1 MTIYSMSWR
10 QLGIAAMAVIGMTF
24 CLPAAAQ
31 SDADEGEEADDER
44 LVEEI
49 IVTAT
54 YRDTQLMDTPL
65 TITALTDIEI
75 EQRGVEDI
83 TDLFLSVPG
92 LNYGQAAPT
101 YHYVNARGI
110 AQFRSP
116 TGPVSMY
123 VDNTPVQG
131 LGSRSPQLPIF
142 DLERI
147 EVLKGPQGT
156 LYGQGSMAAAVRYIT
171 KKPNVE
177 GFDWAISTRIEDPS
191 HSDDTGYRFDAMIN
205 IPLADRLALRVTPYS
220 RNKPGILDKY
230 GPRIIPDVNFR
241 DEDGFRSQLAW
252 YANDRVT
259 VNFTHHFVEAMHGAP
274 GTAFHCYV
282 DGRPAEGNLA
292 PGDFV
297 FAIPRFPVTAGLAAG
312 ADWIDPETNCE
323 RGQNG
328 GLDGETARFKA
339 GPEHVYV
346 THMASPQWNDGGW
359 QKSWI
364 NNLSVEWELG
374 FADLTWSS
382 GIYEHH
388 IAHSEEQRVGGRFGT
403 LTPERLPLDR
413 LNAWLSQPANHKL
426 IRTGEGGRSSRFA
439 ECTSGPLT
447 LDQRIKCDW
456 YGYTD
461 WHWRMIEVC
470 KEAIPEF
477 DCDSGVFWGR
487 SSSRAGLNLYDR
499 VTHEVRLVS
508 NQPENRLQWA
518 VGAYLETNEDGDD
531 PRSWSYCGAVGHQ
544 NRSIFGGAAYPDIT
558 CQNSRSAGITYN
570 PALTLDQIRTMHRLL
585 QTTSAGRPGAASY
598 HQREESAIF
607 GEVSYALTDQ
617 LDILAGARF
626 ARSEFATFAGP
637 SGGWS
642 PFSETT
648 QRAETQTQEKLAPK
662 ATLTWRPVDGTMVYF
677 QWANAFRAGGVNTR
691 LVSRLVEYEELA
703 ARGVPGAQ
711 ENLDA
716 AQDLLTFEGDDVT
729 SWEVGIKST
738 VLDGRLD
745 VTLAAYQMDIDNA
758 VVTTSFVFR
767 ELVDPASPV
776 GGAPPYP
783 TSVSDNIGEA
793 LSRGLELEARG
804 QLTDSLSLRFGGSWI
819 PDAETLAQEA
829 GGTIAGSGVAINIK
843 PGNRIRL
850 TPVLAYFASLQYDF
864 ALGGYDGSLRG
875 DYYYR
880 GKKVFRTE
888 NNERQTPT
896 YGFLNAKLMFAR
908 DNYEVGVYVNN
919 VMDDIAPYSLGDS
932 GYHGFHPP
940 RSIGFEYRLNR

>member
-1 MTIYSMSWR
+1 MTTYSTSWR
-10 QLGIAAMAVIGMTF
+10 QLGIAAFAAIGMTF
-24 CLPAAAQ
+24 CLPASAQ
-31 SDADEGEEADDER
+31 SDEEEDDDDDS

-101 YHYVNARGI
+101 WHYVNARGI

-123 VDNTPVQG
+123 IDNTPVQG
-131 LGSRSPQLPIF
+131 LGARSPQLPNF

-171 KKPNVE
+171 KKPSPE
-177 GFDWAISTRIEDPS
+177 GFDWALSTRVENPY
-191 HSDDTGYRFDAMIN
+191 HSDDTGHRIDAMIN
-205 IPLADRLALRVTPYS
+205 IPLGERIAARITPYS

-230 GPRIIPDVNFR
+230 GPRIIPDVDFR
-241 DEDGFRSQLAW
+241 DEFGFRAQLSW
-252 YANDRVT
+252 YVNDRVT
-259 VNFTHHFVEAMHGAP
+259 VNFTRHFVDSTHGAP
-274 GTAFHCYV
+274 GTAHHCYV

-297 FAIPRFPVTAGLAAG
+297 AQIPRFPVTAGLAAG
-312 ADWIDPETNCE
+312 ADWLDPETNCE
-323 RGQNG
+323 RGG
-328 GLDGETARFKA
+328 DKGALDGMTARFEA

-359 QKSWI
+359 SKTWI
-364 NNLSVEWELG
+364 NNLSIEWELD

-403 LTPERLPLDR
+403 LTPDR
-413 LNAWLSQPANHKL
+413 LDQDRFHAWLSQPDNHKL
-426 IRTGEGGRSSRFA
+426 ILTGPNGRGSRFA
-439 ECTSGPLT
+439 ECRSGPLS
-447 LDQRIKCDW
+447 LDQRIMCDW

-499 VTHEVRLVS
+499 MTHEVRLVS
-508 NQPENRLQWA
+508 NTPESRLQWA
-518 VGAYLETNEDGDD
+518 AGAYLETNADEDD
-531 PRSWSYCGAVGHQ
+531 PRSWMYCGAVGHQ

-570 PALTLDQIRTMHRLL
+570 PALSLDQIRTMHRLL
-585 QTTSAGRPGAASY
+585 QTTSSGRPGAAST

-617 LDILAGARF
+617 LEILAGVRL
-626 ARSEFATFAGP
+626 ARSEFSTFAGP
-637 SGGWS
+637 SGRWS
-642 PFSETT
+642 TFDEMT
-648 QRAETQTQEKLAPK
+648 QRAETQTQQKAAPK
-662 ATLTWRPVDGTMVYF
+662 VTLTWRPNDSTMVYAML
-677 QWANAFRAGGVNTR
+677 ANAFRAGGVNTR
-691 LVSRLVEYEELA
+691 LVSRLVEYEELS

-711 ENLDA
+711 ENLNA

-729 SWEVGIKST
+729 SLELGIKST

-745 VTLAAYQMDIDNA
+745 FTLAAYQMDIANA

-767 ELVDPASPV
+767 ELVDPANPV

-783 TSVSDNIGEA
+783 TSVSDNIGDA
-793 LSRGLELEARG
+793 KSRGLEFEFRG
-804 QLTDSLSLRFGGSWI
+804 QLTDSLSVRGGGSWI

-829 GGTIAGSGVAINIK
+829 GGTIAGAGVAINIA

-850 TPVLAYFASLQYDF
+850 TPVLAYFASAQYDF
-864 ALGGYDGSLRG
+864 HIAGYDGSLRG

-888 NNERQTPT
+888 NNERETPT

-908 DNYEVGVYVNN
+908 DNYEVGLYVNN
-919 VMDDIAPYSLGDS
+919 VMDEIAPYSLGDS

-940 RSIGFEYRLNR
+940 RSIGFEYRMNR

>member
-1 MTIYSMSWR
+1 MTTYSMSWR
-10 QLGIAAMAVIGMTF
+10 QLGIAAFAVIGMTF
-24 CLPAAAQ
+24 CLPASAQ
-31 SDADEGEEADDER
+31 SEDEGEDADDAP

-75 EQRGVEDI
+75 EARGVEDI

-101 YHYVNARGI
+101 WHYVNARGI

-123 VDNTPVQG
+123 IDNTPVQG
-131 LGSRSPQLPIF
+131 LGARSPQLPNF

-156 LYGQGSMAAAVRYIT
+156 LYGQGSMAAAIRYIT

-177 GFDWAISTRIEDPS
+177 GFDWSLSTRIENPS
-191 HSDDTGYRFDAMIN
+191 HSDDTGHRIDAMVN
-205 IPLADRLALRVTPYS
+205 IPLGDRIAARVTPYS

-230 GPRIIPDVNFR
+230 GPRIIPDVDFR
-241 DEDGFRSQLAW
+241 DEIGFRAQLAW

-259 VNFTHHFVEAMHGAP
+259 VNFTHHYVDSMHGAP
-274 GTAFHCYV
+274 GTAHHCYV

-292 PGDFV
+292 PGDHV
-297 FAIPRFPVTAGLAAG
+297 AQIPRFPVTAGLAGG
-312 ADWIDPETNCE
+312 ADWLDPETNCE

-328 GLDGETARFKA
+328 ALDGETARFKA

-359 QKSWI
+359 SKTWI
-364 NNLSVEWELG
+364 NNLSIEWELD

-403 LTPERLPLDR
+403 LTPDRLPEDKFH
-413 LNAWLSQPANHKL
+413 AWLSQPANHKL
-426 IRTGEGGRSSRFA
+426 IRTPERGRSSRFA

-499 VTHEVRLVS
+499 MTHEVRLVS

-570 PALTLDQIRTMHRLL
+570 PALSLDQIRTMHRLL
-585 QTTSAGRPGAASY
+585 QTTSAGRPQAAST

-607 GEVSYALTDQ
+607 GEVSYAISDQ
-617 LDILAGARF
+617 LEILAGARF
-626 ARSEFATFAGP
+626 ARSEFSTFAGP
-637 SGGWS
+637 SGRWS
-642 PFSETT
+642 TFDEMT
-648 QRAETQTQEKLAPK
+648 QRAETQTQEKAAPK
-662 ATLTWRPVDGTMVYF
+662 VTLTWRPNDSTMVYAML
-677 QWANAFRAGGVNTR
+677 ANAFRAGGVNTR

-711 ENLDA
+711 ENLNA
-716 AQDLLTFEGDDVT
+716 ALDLLTFEGDDVT
-729 SWEVGIKST
+729 SLELGIKST

-745 VTLAAYQMDIDNA
+745 VTLAAYQMDIQNA
-758 VVTTSFVFR
+758 VVTTTFVFR

-783 TSVSDNIGEA
+783 TSVSSNIGEA
-793 LSRGLELEARG
+793 KSRGFEFEARG
-804 QLTDSLSLRFGGSWI
+804 QLTDALSLRAGGAWI

-829 GGTIAGSGVAINIK
+829 GGTIAGAGVAINIK

-850 TPVLAYFASLQYDF
+850 TPVLAYFATLQYDF
-864 ALGGYDGSLRG
+864 QLAGYDGSLRG

-908 DNYEVGVYVNN
+908 DDYEVGVYVNN
-919 VMDDIAPYSLGDS
+919 VMDEIAPYSLGDS

-940 RSIGFEYRLNR
+940 RSFGFEYRMNR